1 MRGGCY
7 FQKII
12 ALMRKYTAFVK
23 KYIFFKDKEY
33 YDILHIIGIVPIVA
47 SQKIYDS
54 GKWEDKTTV
63 LEAIRQL

>member
-1 MRGGCY
+1 
-7 FQKII
+7 
-12 ALMRKYTAFVK
+12 V
-23 KYIFFKDKEY
+23 